1 HTVDFGANAYII
13 DHDSPYGYMT
23 LTDHFDNAIPPVF
36 YHEHQSFFLDNFKE
50 VVDEVSRYVHGNQG
64 KTDVPIFNTKDM
76 RLGIGLHLIDFI
88 RKSKDQRFREFCYNK
103 NIDPVSLDRIINF
116 VFQLEYHIPRMLS
129 TDNFKKIRLRD
140 ISLEDAIKAS
150 NYEEINN
157 KVTDKKM
164 AHQALAYSLGNAKS
178 DMALYLLSKFNF
190 TKQDIAE
197 MEKMNNNMYC
207 ELYDVEYL
215 LSEDSANYK
224 VLEYFISNG
233 LVDVNKRFQKANSG
247 DTMLDNAMKS
257 KDSKTI
263 DFLLKNGA
271 VSGKRFGR

>member
-1 HTVDFGANAYII
+1 
-13 DHDSPYGYMT
+13 
-23 LTDHFDNAIPPVF
+23 
-36 YHEHQSFFLDNFKE
+36 
-50 VVDEVSRYVHGNQG
+50 
-64 KTDVPIFNTKDM
+64 
-76 RLGIGLHLIDFI
+76 
-88 RKSKDQRFREFCYNK
+88 REFCYNK

-129 TDNFKKIRLRD
+129 TDNFKKIKLRD

-164 AHQALAYSLGNAKS
+164 AHQALAYSLGNKKA
-178 DMALYLLSKFNF
+178 DIALYLLSKFNF
-190 TKQDIAE
+190 TKQDVAE

-224 VLEYFISNG
+224 VLEYFINNG

-257 KDSKTI
+257 KDSKMI